1 MAQPKIGQADCEYIV
16 VGSGA
21 GGGTVAARLA
31 EAGKKVLLLEAGGD
45 PRLLIASP
53 SDEPSRLPDDYDVPV
68 FHPFASE
75 NDAIKWN
82 FFVRHYGNDET
93 QRRDSKYCGAWQEKR
108 VDGVL
113 YPRAGAL
120 GGCTAHNAMIFMY
133 PHNADWDDIARVT
146 SDSSWSAEKMR
157 AYFERVE
164 NCHHRPLLRWLRWI
178 RGNPSRHGFGG
189 WLQTERS
196 LPMAVLADTVLEE
209 AIIEAALKA
218 RAEFG
223 HFSEQAQWLLD
234 GYEDPN
240 DWRQVIANAEGVCY
254 TPLSTRCHQRDG
266 SREWVLAAAER
277 YPDRLKIELHA
288 LATKVLFDGQNRA
301 IGVQYLSGERLY
313 RAHSHPSEERGE
325 PREVRASCEVIL
337 AGGAFNTPQLLMLSG
352 IGPREVLERCGIEVR
367 VDLPGVGRN
376 LQDRYEVGV
385 VNRMNFDTWKVLEGA
400 KFAKGDPQYEQ
411 WARARSGMYS
421 SNGAALGVIKRSVP
435 NRPLPDLFCMAL
447 LGKFEG
453 YFPGYSKLFPKHLN
467 YLTWAILK
475 AHTNNR
481 AGEVTLR
488 SPDPRDPPYV
498 NFRYFEEGDDAG
510 GEDLDSVVEAIKFV
524 RGMTATLKDQRLI
537 AEEESPGE
545 DVQSDD
551 DLKQFVRDNAWGHH
565 ASCTCAI
572 GPREQRGVLN
582 SAFVVHGTRGL
593 RVVDAS
599 VFPRIPGLFIV
610 SAVYM
615 IGEKAAQVVIADA
628 CRSLD

>member
-1 MAQPKIGQADCEYIV
+1 
-16 VGSGA
+16 
-21 GGGTVAARLA
+21 
-31 EAGKKVLLLEAGGD
+31 
-45 PRLLIASP
+45 
-53 SDEPSRLPDDYDVPV
+53 
-68 FHPFASE
+68 
-75 NDAIKWN
+75 
-82 FFVRHYGNDET
+82 
-93 QRRDSKYCGAWQEKR
+93 
-108 VDGVL
+108 
-113 YPRAGAL
+113 
-120 GGCTAHNAMIFMY
+120 
-133 PHNADWDDIARVT
+133 
-146 SDSSWSAEKMR
+146 
-157 AYFERVE
+157 
-164 NCHHRPLLRWLRWI
+164 
-178 RGNPSRHGFGG
+178 
-189 WLQTERS
+189 
-196 LPMAVLADTVLEE
+196 MAVLADTVLEE

-223 HFSEQAQWLLD
+223 RFSEQAQWLLD

-498 NFRYFEEGDDAG
+498 NFRYFEEGDDAA

-524 RGMTATLKDQRLI
+524 RGMTTTLKDQRLI

-545 DVQSDD
+545 NVQSDD